1 VGEAYYIQLGPND
14 RFGWTEPEG
23 HVYQIAAE
31 SLDRLKDEIYRVC
44 YLMTQAGGRETR
56 NLGQSGLS
64 KQRDF
69 AVTHEV
75 LRAYGGTIREFIR
88 KILLLIRDARSDEI
102 AIDVAGL
109 DQFDGPD
116 LADELANAGAIQ
128 NLGVPSER
136 LSKELRKR
144 VALKYLEGA
153 SQEVQNEVAAEI
165 ESA

>member
-1 VGEAYYIQLGPND
+1 
-14 RFGWTEPEG
+14 
-23 HVYQIAAE
+23 
-31 SLDRLKDEIYRVC
+31 
-44 YLMTQAGGRETR
+44 
-56 NLGQSGLS
+56 
-64 KQRDF
+64 
-69 AVTHEV
+69 VTHEV
-75 LRAYGGTIREFIR
+75 LRGYGGTIREFIR
-88 KILLLIRDARSDEI
+88 QILQLIRDARSDEI
-102 AIDVAGL
+102 AIDVSGL

-153 SQEVQNEVAAEI
+153 SQEIQNVVVAEI